1 MCWNLNTNRDGIM
14 ILSKRTIEILRCCSS
29 INPSIVF
36 KKGST
41 IKTISLK
48 KDILFEGY
56 IDEKFS
62 MDFGIVDLKK
72 FITFY
77 NKMNNPNIEMV
88 GYEDNVNEGIAEK
101 LVFRNGMKE
110 VTNPYYTCEL
120 NEIVQPP
127 EKEITFPKTLGSLFL
142 SKDKIKSIKSLM
154 NSFPRYVYLLP
165 SKNPIEKPYWVR
177 TLARKLSYFE
187 DLVIYGCRDSN
198 SIYGQPSV
206 QNNVFPN
213 DKIIVEDNLENDNW
227 FLEKPD
233 RKLIFNNNSYKLI
246 PADYEVEF
254 GDGIA
259 KFETT
264 DGDLKYWIAL
274 LPCSVMQ

>member
-29 INPSIVF
+29 INPSIVI

-62 MDFGIVDLKK
+62 MNFGIVDLKK
-72 FITFY
+72 FICFY

-101 LVFRNGMKE
+101 LVFRNGNKE
-110 VTNPYYTCEL
+110 FPTCEL
-120 NEIVQPP
+120 SMVEQPP
-127 EKEITFPKTLGSLFL
+127 ERGLTFPKTLGSLFF
-142 SKDKIKSIKSLM
+142 SKDKIKSIQSL
-154 NSFPRYVYLLP
+154 
-165 SKNPIEKPYWVR
+165 KKPTWY
-177 TLARKLSYFE
+177 KDF
-187 DLVIYGCRDSN
+187 VIYGCRDSN
-198 SIYGQPSV
+198 CIYGQPSCH
-206 QNNVFPN
+206 N
-213 DKIIVEDNLENDNW
+213 DSFLTEKIKIEDNLENDNW

-233 RKLIFNNNSYKLI
+233 RKLIFNNNFYKLI
-246 PADYEVEF
+246 PADYEIEF